1 MLSKK
6 SSILRLI
13 VSFSITCLC
22 NLFYTQ
28 DIDYYFP
35 EIGVENWET
44 ETPENLGWCINEIDT
59 LISMLDHN
67 NTKAFLVLHNG
78 KIVLEEYFDDFTQD
92 SSWFW
97 FSAGKTIMAWNA
109 LIASQDG
116 LLNLDFPS
124 SNYLGDNWSSCTSSQ
139 ENQIKVY
146 HHLTMTTGLDDDV
159 EDLNCTD
166 PNCLGF
172 LEIPG
177 SRWAYHNAPY
187 SLLGE
192 IIESATSQNLNSFT
206 LQNLQQIG
214 MSGIYIPIGDL
225 LIFRSRPRDMARFGV
240 LMQNSGNWDGTQ
252 LLNVDLFNDLV
263 TPSQNI
269 NQSYG
274 YLWWLNGQNQF
285 MLPGSQF
292 EFKNSLFPNA
302 PSDLICALGKNGQ
315 LLHISNS
322 ENLIVIRLGDTP
334 EGSTGNA
341 YSFNYQLWQLLNPII
356 NCTNPTLI
364 EEAFSSKSL
373 IKIVDQLGREVE
385 HTINQIL
392 FYIYDD
398 GSVEKKFVVE

>member
-1 MLSKK
+1 M
-6 SSILRLI
+6 RLLFTALACLI
-13 VSFSITCLC
+13 GVSVFG
-22 NLFYTQ
+22 Q
-28 DIDYYFP
+28 DLDYYFP
-35 EIGVENWET
+35 EIGDDNWET
-44 ETPENLGWCINEIDT
+44 ETPENLDWCVNEIDT

-78 KIVLEEYFDDFTQD
+78 KIILEEYFDDFTQD
-92 SSWFW
+92 SSWAW

-109 LIASQDG
+109 LMASQDG

-124 SNYLGDNWSSCTSSQ
+124 SNYLGNNWSSCNASQ
-139 ENQIKVY
+139 ENQIKVF
-146 HHLTMTTGLDDDV
+146 HHLTMTTGLNDDV

-166 PNCLGF
+166 PICLNF

-177 SRWAYHNAPY
+177 TRWAYHNAPY

-206 LQNLQQIG
+206 YQNLQQIG
-214 MSGIYIPIGDL
+214 MSGIFIPIGDL
-225 LIFRSRPRDMARFGV
+225 LIFTSRPRDMARFGV
-240 LMQNSGNWDGTQ
+240 LMQNSGNWNGSQ
-252 LLNVDLFNDLV
+252 LLNIDLFNDLV
-263 TPSQNI
+263 TPSQNL

-292 EFKNSLFPNA
+292 EFNNSLFPNA

-322 ENLIVIRLGDTP
+322 ENLIVIRLGETP

-341 YSFNYQLWQLLNPII
+341 YSFNYNLWELLNPII
-356 NCTNPTLI
+356 NCKSPTNI
-364 EEAFSSKSL
+364 EEACTNKSL
-373 IKIVDQLGREVE
+373 IKIVDALGKEAN
-385 HTINQIL
+385 HTTNQIL

-398 GSVEKKFVVE
+398 GSVDKKFIVE